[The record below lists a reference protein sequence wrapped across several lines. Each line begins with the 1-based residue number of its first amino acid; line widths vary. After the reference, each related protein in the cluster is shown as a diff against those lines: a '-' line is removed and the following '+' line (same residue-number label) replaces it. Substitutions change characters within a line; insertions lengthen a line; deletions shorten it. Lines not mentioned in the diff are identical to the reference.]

1 MKRKGSLYGWMGCLS
16 LLGLIGIFSEEKLF
30 LTFFAFAV
38 DFEYFFMRSD
48 EMLEEYMN
56 RSAARA
62 FYWGMLTAG
71 LAALAGF
78 FLGRVGAQAGACRR
92 AFGRLGGGSGGLC
105 PVHSLLWMQGKVGP
119 RP

>member
-62 FYWGMLTAG
+62 SGSPQMASRQDSAISRT
-71 LAALAGF
+71 GF
-78 FLGRVGAQAGACRR
+78 FCSSMGI
-92 AFGRLGGGSGGLC
+92 
-105 PVHSLLWMQGKVGP
+105 SLLSP
-119 RP
+119 

>member
-56 RSAARA
+56 RSAARG
-62 FYWGMLTAG
+62 FYWGMLTVG

-78 FLGRVGAQAGACRR
+78 FLGRVGAKGLVTCAAGA
-92 AFGRLGGGSGGLC
+92 AEFLKGGE
-105 PVHSLLWMQGKVGP
+105 GK
-119 RP
+119 